1 MIRLLACLGVEEWN
15 DDPRFAT
22 SELRKANVADL
33 AAQMSELF
41 GTDDFSVWGARL
53 AAAGIPIGHIGRTV
67 DHFEDAQ
74 VAANAFLKPISDQPE
89 LRTIDSPVRLDGI
102 AKSEPRL
109 APDIGQHSAAILAEL
124 GLSRDEIDR
133 LAAQGAIGLSG

>member
-1 MIRLLACLGVEEWN
+1 MG
-15 DDPRFAT
+15 
-22 SELRKANVADL
+22 
-33 AAQMSELF
+33 ELF
-41 GTDDFSVWGARL
+41 GSDDFSVWGARL

-89 LRTIDSPVRLDGI
+89 LRTIDSPVRLDGV

-109 APDIGQHSAAILAEL
+109 APDIGQHSGAILSEL
-124 GLSRDEIDR
+124 GLSQAEIDR
-133 LAAQGAIGLSG
+133 LVADGAVGVAA